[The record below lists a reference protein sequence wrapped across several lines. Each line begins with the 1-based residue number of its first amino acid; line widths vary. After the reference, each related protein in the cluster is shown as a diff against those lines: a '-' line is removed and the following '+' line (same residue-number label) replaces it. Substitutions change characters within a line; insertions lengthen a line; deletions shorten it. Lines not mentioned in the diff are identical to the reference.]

1 MAARRYD
8 PEATRQAIL
17 EAAHT
22 TFVAKG
28 VADTPMSVIAKA
40 SGVTKSLIHHH
51 FGSKDELWTA
61 VKKAAFEPFFA
72 GLIEII
78 DQDDATHQAVL
89 EATIRHMFRF
99 FQKQPDVAR
108 MMSWM
113 RLERSEVC
121 MDLETQVT
129 AKGMARIASAQAA
142 GVLRDD
148 VTAASMQLTFV
159 ILTTGWFQL
168 RHIAEALP
176 DCSGEQASITDLEE
190 RYLEDMLRMFLQGIQ
205 PTA

>member
-1 MAARRYD
+1 MAIRRYD

-51 FGSKDELWTA
+51 FGSKEELWFE
-61 VKKAAFEPFFA
+61 VKKAAFEPFFT
-72 GLIEII
+72 GLLKIVE
-78 DQDDATHQAVL
+78 QDAPHQEVL

-99 FQKQPDVAR
+99 FQKHPDVAR
-108 MMSWM
+108 MMTWM
-113 RLERSEVC
+113 RLEKSEVC
-121 MDLETQVT
+121 MDLETEVT
-129 AKGMARIASAQAA
+129 GKGMARIAEAQAA
-142 GVLRDD
+142 GLLRND
-148 VTAASMQLTFV
+148 VTPASMQLTFI

-168 RHIAEALP
+168 RHLAEALP
-176 DCSGEQASITDLEE
+176 ECTGEQGCIADLEE
-190 RYLEDMLRMFLQGIQ
+190 RYLEDMMRMFFQGIQ
-205 PTA
+205 PPA